1 MTLSPVGFVRLVH
14 QVGLDRQSGAEKQRS
29 IARRE
34 HAAHD
39 IFLAH
44 KQLLYAVTEVNL
56 PTSPFRVVRNW
67 RSAASECL
75 AEAIG
80 I

>member
-1 MTLSPVGFVRLVH
+1 MTLSRAGFVRLIH
-14 QVGLDRQSGAEKQRS
+14 QIGLDRRSVAEKQPS
-29 IARRE
+29 IAPRE
-34 HAAHD
+34 HPEHD

-56 PTSPFRVVRNW
+56 PTSSFRVVRNW